1 MIKRWK
7 EGKNVFRGRRI
18 EVEEEENRN
27 KINVEKHLLYGMDI
41 HSGRIPGDLSSD
53 KCKVFFSAERGRG
66 FGLSDDILSKHLLL
80 LGGIGS
86 GKTNT
91 INFIMDSLQKSMTD
105 EDIMIIFDSK
115 GDYKERFFDV
125 NNSKHILIAH
135 AKEYRGI
142 SKSWNIFDELKN
154 SHGEYEENVSISI
167 AKEISKQLFS
177 GRESASQ
184 PFFVRAAADIV
195 SKVLIHKIREWNKSS
210 KLHELTTADFVSFIH
225 GATVVDYHKMLYQ
238 YKDFKNA
245 TTYLGVTKDGGMIG
259 GQGLGVIAEINS
271 MVNDMFSGPF
281 AEDYGNGSISM
292 RELVRRKQGKTVFVE
307 YDLSVGITLA
317 PIYRILFDL
326 ALKEALGGRTE
337 KRGNVYF
344 IIDEASLLPNLIHLQ
359 DALNFGRS
367 LGVKVIAGLQ
377 SITQLYDAYGEEKGK
392 VIAAGF
398 MNSFCFQTWDL
409 ESRQFI
415 SERFGANY
423 QNLSY
428 YYDGKPIILQRDGN
442 VVEDWDILNLEV
454 GEALINLT
462 QQKVIRF
469 KYKFK
474 EFK

>member
-1 MIKRWK
+1 MF
-7 EGKNVFRGRRI
+7 GSRRSY
-18 EVEEEENRN
+18 VNEEENYKN
-27 KINVEKHLLYGMDI
+27 NISVEKHLLYGEDI
-41 HSGRIPGDLSSD
+41 NFGTIPKYLSD
-53 KCKVFFSAERGRG
+53 NDYKVFFPSDNERT

-86 GKTNT
+86 GKTNVF
-91 INFIMDSLQKSMTD
+91 NFIIESLQESMTD

-115 GDYKERFFDV
+115 GDYKRHFFDK
-125 NNSKHILIAH
+125 NNSKHVLLAH
-135 AKEYRGI
+135 AEEYRGL
-142 SKSWNIFDELKN
+142 SKSWNIFDELKDA
-154 SHGEYEENVSISI
+154 SGRFDEKTSSSV
-167 AKEISKQLFS
+167 AKEISKQLFV
-177 GRESASQ
+177 GRESSSQ

-195 SKVLIHKIREWNKSS
+195 SKVFIHKIREKNSNVIKQ
-210 KLHELTTADFVSFIH
+210 ELTTADFVNYIQK
-225 GATVVDYHKMLYQ
+225 ATAVDYHKMLYK
-238 YKDFKNA
+238 YEDFRSA
-245 TTYLGVTKDGGMIG
+245 TTYLGVTKDGNMLGS
-259 GQGLGVIAEINS
+259 QGLGVIAEINS
-271 MVNDMFSGPF
+271 MVNDMFSGSF
-281 AEDYGNGSISM
+281 AQDYGNGSISM
-292 RELVRRKQGKTVFVE
+292 RDLVRKKQGKSVFVE

-326 ALKEALGGRTE
+326 ALKEALGGRKE
-337 KRGNVYF
+337 NRGNIYF

-428 YYDGKPIILQRDGN
+428 YYDGKPITLQREGN
-442 VVEDWDILNLEV
+442 AVEDWDILHLEV
-454 GEALINLT
+454 GEAFVNLT
-462 QQKVIRF
+462 LQKAVRF

-474 EFK
+474 KYRYKYL